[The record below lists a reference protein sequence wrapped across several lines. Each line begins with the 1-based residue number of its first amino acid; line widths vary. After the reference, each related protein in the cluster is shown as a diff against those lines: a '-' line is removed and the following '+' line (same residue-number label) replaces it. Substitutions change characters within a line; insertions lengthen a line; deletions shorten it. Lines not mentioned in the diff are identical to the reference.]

1 MGVKQV
7 KETLQQ
13 VKTGET
19 GALFASFFCVALER
33 IRRMPSKGMTKNSF
47 KAMQEQAIAM
57 M

>member
-1 MGVKQV
+1 M

>member
-19 GALFASFFCVALER
+19 GALFASFFASLL
-33 IRRMPSKGMTKNSF
+33 KG
-47 KAMQEQAIAM
+47 
-57 M
+57 